1 MGENG
6 AGDVLRVIPL
16 GGLGEIGLNLLVLE
30 YGDAA
35 IAIDCGVMFPDE
47 QMLGV
52 DVAIPDVTYL
62 RSLGARFR
70 GIFLTHGHEDHIGA
84 LPYVLAEWAVPVWGT
99 PLTIGFVRERLR
111 ERGVRATLGTFGGPR
126 ATGSRGEG
134 ASEPC
139 TVGPFSVEPFAMT
152 HSIPDSVGLAI
163 RTPVGTVVH
172 TGDFKI
178 DQTPLDG
185 RLPDLAR
192 LAELG
197 EEGVLLLMSDSTNVE
212 HEGVT
217 ASERTVGAYFEQIFR
232 QASGRV
238 VVTTFSSHIHRMQQ
252 AVDAAVRY
260 GRKVALVGRSLL
272 SHVAVARDL
281 DLLHVPDGTLVD
293 LAAARDLPRERV
305 ALITAG
311 SQAEAASALVR
322 IAMDA
327 HKQVTLEPG
336 DTVVLS
342 SRIIPG
348 NERAIASLVNHLYR
362 RGAIVHYG
370 RTTPVHVSGHAAQ
383 EELKLVL
390 NLVRPR
396 HFVPVHGEYRHLV
409 RHVRL
414 AVEVGVPAA
423 ACHLLEDGD
432 VLELDG
438 AEARRA
444 DRVTAG
450 RVFVDGKG
458 MGDVA
463 DEVLRDRRH
472 LSADG
477 LVLAVLAVHQQ
488 TGEIVAGP
496 DLVSRGVLAE
506 EASPEV
512 LEQAKGAVLEAVQAI
527 NPESRTDPAAVQEEV
542 RRALRRYFKRFDRRP
557 VILPF
562 VMEM

>member
-1 MGENG
+1 MSAGNG
-6 AGDVLRVIPL
+6 ATGPLRVIPL

-30 YGDAA
+30 YGDTA
-35 IAIDCGVMFPDE
+35 IAVDCGVMFPDE

-52 DVAIPDVTYL
+52 DVAIPDTTYL
-62 RSLGARFR
+62 RTLGERFR
-70 GIFLTHGHEDHIGA
+70 AIFLTHGHEDHIGA
-84 LPYVLAEWAVPVWGT
+84 LPYVLADREVPVYGT
-99 PLTIGFVRERLR
+99 PLTLGFVRERLR
-111 ERGVRATLGTFGGPR
+111 EHGCGAPLVPYGTDPGR
-126 ATGSRGEG
+126 
-134 ASEPC
+134 
-139 TVGPFSVEPFAMT
+139 VGPFTVEPFPMT

-172 TGDFKI
+172 TGDFKL

-192 LAELG
+192 LADLG
-197 EEGVLLLMSDSTNVE
+197 AEGVALLLSDSTNVE
-212 HEGVT
+212 HPGIT
-217 ASERTVGAYFEQIFR
+217 PSERSVGAQLEAIFR
-232 QASGRV
+232 QATGRV

-252 AVDAAVRY
+252 VIDCAVRY
-260 GRKVALVGRSLL
+260 GRKVALVGRSLT

-281 DLLHVPDGTLVD
+281 GLLHVPDATFVD
-293 LAAARDLPRERV
+293 VGAARDLPAATV

-327 HKQVTLEPG
+327 HKQVKLEPG
-336 DTVVLS
+336 DTVILS
-342 SRIIPG
+342 SRVIPG
-348 NERAIASLVNHLYR
+348 NERAVSSLVNHLYR
-362 RGAIVHYG
+362 RGARVYYD
-370 RTTPVHVSGHAAQ
+370 RMAAVHVSGHASQ

-409 RHVRL
+409 RHIRL
-414 AVEVGVPAA
+414 AEEVGVPADH
-423 ACHLLEDGD
+423 CHLLEDGD

-438 AEARRA
+438 AGARRGE
-444 DRVTAG
+444 RVTAG

-458 MGDVA
+458 IGA
-463 DEVLRDRRH
+463 EGAVLRDRRH
-472 LSADG
+472 LSEDG
-477 LVLAVLAVHQQ
+477 LVLAVLAIHQQ
-488 TGEIVAGP
+488 SGEIVAGP
-496 DLVSRGVLAE
+496 DLVSRGVVPE
-506 EASPEV
+506 DASPEV
-512 LEQAKGAVLEAVQAI
+512 LERARDAVREALAAI
-527 NPESRTDPAAVQEEV
+527 NPESRTNPVEVKEEV